1 MVTGNAQEP
10 GRLNP
15 RLPMPPI
22 LPKKLAVPKP
32 SSLTG
37 QARALELVRTAL
49 IEKKMTQAELADAS
63 DCHEKTIQNLMAGKS
78 VRQQTLFDV
87 CMVLGLDY
95 QEFRDLWAGGKGTG
109 GPIDGGSSIRQEA
122 LGNQEAPGP
131 AGVGGDIAPVY
142 MGAYTRA
149 GTDQYLGS
157 FVTLRPAFSMPDLI
171 IAYRTDIT
179 WDPTWPSLLFEER
192 DRIDA
197 PYAHRGRLYIPASSQ
212 FIHLVSLTK
221 GAMRMVLVSQI
232 DQDGIMRGLIT
243 TLNKRRAQFV
253 PVAAPIVYLKRS
265 EIAADALGEIK
276 KSHPQFAAYR
286 QALQAAL
293 DDDYAALKSVD

>member
-1 MVTGNAQEP
+1 
-10 GRLNP
+10 
-15 RLPMPPI
+15 MPPI
-22 LPKKLAVPKP
+22 PPKKITTSKP
-32 SSLTG
+32 STLTG

-49 IEKKMTQAELADAS
+49 IEKKMTQAELADAA
-63 DCHEKTIQNLMAGKS
+63 DCHEKTIQNLMASKS

-109 GPIDGGSSIRQEA
+109 GPIDGAGSS
-122 LGNQEAPGP
+122 NSQEAPGP

-157 FVTLRPAFSMPDLI
+157 FITLRPAFSVPDMI
-171 IAYRTDIT
+171 IAYRTDIS

-232 DQDGIMRGLIT
+232 DQDGVMRGLIT

-253 PVAAPIVYLKRS
+253 PVAAPIVYLKRAD
-265 EIAADALGEIK
+265 ITADALGEIVK
-276 KSHPQFAAYR
+276 GHASYPAYH
-286 QALQAAL
+286 AAL
-293 DDDYAALKSVD
+293 SEALADGYAALKGIA